1 MLSENT
7 IRRRIAMFLACNIL
21 IEIFAPSMSY
31 ALTGGPSQP
40 EVDSFEPVNTTQM
53 VDLFTGDFNYNI
65 PLIDAGGYPVNISYH
80 AGIGMEQEASWVG
93 LGWNINVGNITRNV
107 RGIPDDFKGDS
118 IEKEFNMKPN
128 NTLSLGIGADLQ
140 VFGISTKKAAEIRKN
155 LKSNE
160 IQADSRLKKLSKLSR
175 WEIDLGIVS
184 NSYRGMGIDLSGGY
198 TALKENNYVHIPI
211 GLGINSQS
219 GSSWNAS
226 VIFGK
231 NLVEQNKSGGVGSIG
246 LGYSSLNGLKS
257 TSISGAYNY
266 VGKSKYISGSY
277 GIACNTAIGLSSFTP
292 SFQFSMQ
299 NMGFGMHLTLGSEL
313 TGRHGNIT
321 LNGSYN
327 SQWLEKS
334 KMYYNAYGY
343 LYDQK
348 QIKNADKS
356 KLKSD
361 KHLMLD
367 FNRINDGS
375 FNSKV
380 TNMPVATGTYDVLSV
395 QGQGTGGS
403 YRAHRNGASIY
414 FDPIVTNSKN
424 KNSLNPL
431 NIGIELGL
439 GANTHTSFPLNIS
452 GSYSQS
458 GGWVDENELFE
469 HFYSK
474 SDGENFEDVFIKSA
488 SDGGPN
494 DAVKFELFGSNSASF
509 LELEKLQSNKSA
521 GNKFSKIN
529 ISKFNSKNG
538 KTSLPKYKNLKRVSR
553 NSTFSF
559 LSNKET
565 QSGMG
570 LETSRNSYSK
580 YFWEHGTGV
589 SVRGYFGTG
598 RKSPKAHHIGE
609 VTQTNPDGS
618 RYVYGL
624 PQINKYQKEVVFNVA
639 KANDQA
645 GASTH
650 ENQRY
655 QDKELVGYLPGT
667 DDQSGN
673 TRGSDNFFQSTIT
686 PAFSHSYLLTGVL
699 SPDYVDVLGDG
710 ITNDDLGNA
719 VKFNYNLA
727 SENYKWRAPYEK
739 NMARLNNGFLSDNL
753 DDKGSY
759 VYGEKEL
766 WYLHSIESKTHV
778 AIFKVSQRNDGLGVK
793 DSSGGMDSTSSSRM
807 MKLDSIVLYSKLD
820 LLKNGSNATP
830 VKTVV
835 FKYSYELCKNIPN
848 NKNFQNSTATGPGKL
863 TLKEIYFTYGKNNRG
878 QLSPYKFQYTNS
890 NPDYG
895 LANFDCWG
903 NYKSSTRDVPNREFP
918 YLDPLADTSIINQH
932 ASSWCLNK
940 VKLPS
945 GGEINIEYEADD
957 YAYVQDQKAM
967 SMMMIEGMAK
977 DANGLK
983 GDNDKLYDNGKKNT
997 FIYFKN
1003 PDPLNI
1009 TNSSKAVESLF
1020 KDENNQYLKELYYRV
1035 KVNMNPYAKP
1045 NNTAWEYVNG
1055 WDSIKT
1061 VDSKPNVGISGDLI
1075 WVELAEV
1082 SQGDVGMSSAHPI
1095 AKNAWQFAID
1105 NLGPIVFP
1113 GSAPK
1118 SRDKNAFMGLLNS
1131 VGTTL
1136 NIVTGPYE
1144 NLKWRKIAS
1153 KFKPL
1158 HSYVRLYHHNQ
1169 YKKGGGVR
1177 VRKLFINDNW
1187 QNMYSG
1193 QTNGEYGQKFEYST
1207 KNAQGKN
1214 ISSGVA
1220 SWEPFIGGDQNPHH
1234 KPNYYVEKV
1243 LMGPNKRINQNN
1255 PNLESLYPPATVG
1268 YSVVKVTSIGNSSSP
1283 RSSTGFTLNEFY
1295 TAKDFP
1301 VVERFS
1307 ELQQLTNGTPD
1318 SKFLKSLFSPIYNDK
1333 YGVSQGYVLHLN
1345 DMHGKVKSVKNFGEV
1360 EGSGINIISGTHY
1373 KYLTSKLDPKILDN
1387 HVDLLTDSGSV
1398 VNAELAM
1405 DYDVDFDV
1413 RESYSTN
1420 WKSGTKLGFDQSGAF
1435 IVPHVIPTFK
1445 RQTQFLQS
1453 VVTCKVI
1460 QRYGIIDEVTTYDYG
1475 SAIVV
1480 KNLLWDKESG
1490 TVLLT
1495 RTKNEFE
1502 DPIYNFQYPAH
1513 LAYDRMGGAYQN
1525 IDYAEY
1531 DRLVGNNGMCSV
1543 SNSSNFIP
1551 GDEVLLTN
1559 TVNEFSRAWVLNS
1572 GENKIKLIDRS
1583 GLPIPNGKYDVRII
1597 RSGNRNMLAAN
1608 VGSATLMSNPL
1619 NLVNG
1624 KLYLTDKIVNTTA
1637 LEFSENW
1644 QATINSFSKFDHV
1657 CDTIDPGSQFVL
1669 AAAYLK
1675 KLSIEDSSSHLLYEY
1690 QGLESANPLNLQNLY
1705 WFDTSSLKNYFDSF
1719 YLNQVPSSCI
1729 KEYYVGQTSANNSS
1743 SFAFQLRFRCDTIQ
1757 PWTYINTCDFL
1768 MGGGEWSN
1776 LDSIVRCR
1784 VNYDVY
1790 NRVNF
1795 AWVYDSDGDST
1806 AFDIPIDCF
1815 GRLIRCKEVLSCQ
1828 NTLGS
1833 IVNPYVNGVR
1843 GIWRPKN
1850 TWVFVGK
1857 RKYKYAKDSTDI
1869 RKDGLIENYTPFWTF
1884 SSTGLKSTGKLNK
1897 HWVNSNTV
1905 TLYSATGNG
1914 LEEKDALGIFKSQLI
1929 GYDNTLV
1936 IAEANNAQY
1945 REIAFD
1951 NFEDYN
1957 YLIGN
1962 CEIPGHFDFRNGM
1975 LANSEWKYLS
1985 RGRSKYQNFNNPS
1998 QNVYIRKDTA
2008 HSGLHSIVLKPN
2020 VNHALTRFID
2030 TSIYQKLTVSDT
2042 GLFRIN
2048 DVKNTVPLFSP
2059 NTNKRYIISAW
2070 VTEDISNKNAVSSFQ
2085 NAVINVKTYNSG
2097 SVSLNQNFTA
2107 NGLIIEGWQKVDGSF
2122 TIPANADSIRVTL
2135 INQSNSHKSGFDD
2148 IRIQPFNSQMKG
2160 HVYNP
2165 ILMKVMA
2172 ELDENNYT
2180 TFYEYD
2186 AEGNLVR
2193 IKKETVRGIMTIKEY
2208 RKGFQK
2214 TK

>member
-1 MLSENT
+1 MLSENI

-21 IEIFAPSMSY
+21 IEIFAPSISY

-107 RGIPDDFKGDS
+107 RGIPDDFNGDS
-118 IEKEFNMKPN
+118 VIKEFNMKPN
-128 NTLSLGIGADLQ
+128 LTRTLGIGTDLQ
-140 VFGISTKKAAEIRKN
+140 VFGISTKESKQLIKDRK
-155 LKSNE
+155 SE
-160 IQADSRLKKLSKLSR
+160 DPRLKKLSILSR
-175 WEIDLGIVS
+175 WEMDLGVVY
-184 NSYRGMGIDLSGGY
+184 NSYRGMGIDLSASY
-198 TALKENNYVHIPI
+198 TALKQNNYVHIPI

-226 VIFGK
+226 VVFG
-231 NLVEQNKSGGVGSIG
+231 NHLNESDKSGWVGSIG
-246 LGYSSLNGLKS
+246 LGYNSLNGLKS
-257 TSISGAYNY
+257 MSISGAYNH
-266 VGKSKYISGSY
+266 VGNSKRFSGTY
-277 GIACNTAIGLSSFTP
+277 GRSSNTAIGLSSFTP
-292 SFQFSMQ
+292 NFQFSMK
-299 NMGFGMHLTLGSEL
+299 NSGYGMQITLGSEI

-321 LNGSYN
+321 LNGSISEQRLDN
-327 SQWLEKS
+327 S
-334 KMYYNAYGY
+334 KMIYKAFGY
-343 LYDQK
+343 IHDQRK
-348 QIKNADKS
+348 IKNTEKS

-361 KHLMLD
+361 KNLMLD

-380 TNMPVATGTYDVLSV
+380 TNMPVSTGTYDVLSI

-414 FDPIVTNSKN
+414 FDPKVTNSTS
-424 KNSLNPL
+424 KNSINQTD
-431 NIGIELGL
+431 IGFEWGI
-439 GANTHTSFPLNIS
+439 GANLHYGLPVKIS
-452 GSYSQS
+452 GAYSQS
-458 GGWVDENELFE
+458 GGWFDENELFE

-474 SDGENFEDVFIKSA
+474 SAGENFEDVFIKA
-488 SDGGPN
+488 AADGGPN
-494 DAVKFELFGSNSASF
+494 DANRFEAFGSNLVSF
-509 LELEKLQSNKSA
+509 IELEKLQDNYSS
-521 GNKFSKIN
+521 GTKFSKIN
-529 ISKFNSKNG
+529 VSKFKNSRS
-538 KTSLPKYKNLKRVSR
+538 KTSLPQYKNSKRVSR

-559 LSNKET
+559 LTNKET

-570 LETSRNSYSK
+570 LETSRNSYTK
-580 YFWEHGTGV
+580 QFWEHGTGV

-598 RKSPKAHHIGE
+598 IKSPKAHHMGE
-609 VTQTNPDGS
+609 ITQTNADGS

-624 PQINKYQKEVVFNVA
+624 PQINKYQKEVVFNVS
-639 KANDQA
+639 KAN
-645 GASTH
+645 GVNLASTH
-650 ENQRY
+650 ENQKY
-655 QDKELVGYLPGT
+655 PEKEMVDYLPGT
-667 DDQSGN
+667 DDQTGN

-686 PAFSHSYLLTGVL
+686 PAFAHSYLLTGVL

-719 VKFNYNLA
+719 IKFNYNLS
-727 SENYKWRAPYEK
+727 SENYKWRAPYENNK
-739 NMARLNNGFLSDNL
+739 ARLNSGLLSDNL

-793 DSSGGMDSTSSSRM
+793 DSSGGMDSTVSSRM
-807 MKLDSIVLYSKLD
+807 MKLDSIILYSKLD

-848 NKNFQNSTATGPGKL
+848 NKNFQISTGTGPGKL

-878 QLSPYKFQYTNS
+878 QLSPYKFQYTS
-890 NPDYG
+890 TNPDYG

-903 NYKSSTRDVPNREFP
+903 NYKTNTRGVPNREFP
-918 YLDPLADTSIINQH
+918 YIDPLADTSVINQQ

-945 GGEINIEYEADD
+945 GGEINIEYESDD

-967 SMMMIEGMAK
+967 SMLMIEGMAS
-977 DANGLK
+977 DSTGLK
-983 GDNDKLYDNGKKNT
+983 NDLDKLYGNGKRNT

-1003 PDPLNI
+1003 PDLAKI
-1009 TNSSKAVESLF
+1009 TNSTEATDLLF
-1020 KDENNQYLKELYYRV
+1020 KDENNHFLKDLYYRV
-1035 KVNMNPYAKP
+1035 KVNMNPNAKP

-1055 WDSIKT
+1055 FDSVKFENA
-1061 VDSKPNVGISGDLI
+1061 KPHVGLSGNLI
-1075 WVELAEV
+1075 WVELAET
-1082 SQGDVGMSSAHPI
+1082 SQGDIGLTKAHPI
-1095 AKNAWQFAID
+1095 SKNAWQFALD
-1105 NLGPIVFP
+1105 NLGPIIFP
-1113 GSAPK
+1113 GSAPMG
-1118 SRDKNAFMGLLNS
+1118 RNENAFMGLLNS

-1153 KFKPL
+1153 RFQPL
-1158 HSYVRLYHHNQ
+1158 HSYIRLYHHNQ
-1169 YKKGGGVR
+1169 FKKGGGVR

-1193 QTNGEYGQKFEYST
+1193 QANGQYGQKFEYST
-1207 KNAQGKN
+1207 KDQDGKT

-1220 SWEPFIGGDQNPHH
+1220 SWEPFMGGDQNPHH

-1243 LMGPNKRINQNN
+1243 LIGPDKRINQNN

-1268 YSVVKVTSIGNSSSP
+1268 YSAVKVTSIGNNSSP
-1283 RSSTGFTLNEFY
+1283 RSSTGYTLNEYY

-1301 VVERFS
+1301 VIERFS
-1307 ELQQLTNGTPD
+1307 ELQQLTNGTPN
-1318 SKFLKSLFSPIYNDK
+1318 SKFLKSLFSPVYKDK

-1345 DMHGKVKSVKNFGEV
+1345 DMHGKVKSVKNYGEV

-1373 KYLTSKLDPKILDN
+1373 KYLTSKTDPQILDN
-1387 HVDLLTDSGSV
+1387 HVDLLTDSGTI
-1398 VNAELAM
+1398 VNAELSM

-1420 WKSGTKLGFDQSGAF
+1420 WRSGAKLGFDQSWTF
-1435 IVPHVIPTFK
+1435 IFPHIIPSFK
-1445 RQTQFLQS
+1445 RQTQLLQS
-1453 VVTCKVI
+1453 VVSCKVI
-1460 QRYGIIDEVTTYDYG
+1460 QRYGIVDEVTTYDYG
-1475 SAIVV
+1475 SSIVV
-1480 KNLLWDKESG
+1480 KNLLWDKETG

-1513 LAYDRMGGAYQN
+1513 LAYNRMGGAYKN

-1531 DRLVGNNGMCSV
+1531 NCLVGNNGMCSV
-1543 SNSSNFIP
+1543 NNSSNFIP
-1551 GDEVLLTN
+1551 GDELLLTN
-1559 TVNEFSRAWVLNS
+1559 TVNEFTRAWVLKS
-1572 GENKIKLIDRS
+1572 GGNKIKLIDRS
-1583 GLPIPNGKYDVRII
+1583 GLTIPNGKYDVRVI
-1597 RSGNRNMLAAN
+1597 RSGNRNMLTAN
-1608 VGSATLMSNPL
+1608 VGNVTLMANPM

-1624 KLYLTDKIVNTTA
+1624 KVNLDDKIVNTTA
-1637 LEFSENW
+1637 MEFSENW
-1644 QATINSFSKFDHV
+1644 QTTINSFAKFDRI

-1669 AAAYLK
+1669 AAAFLK
-1675 KLSIEDSSSHLLYEY
+1675 KSITQDSNIRLLYEL
-1690 QGLESANPLNLQNLY
+1690 QGLGASNPLNLQDLN

-1719 YLNQVPSSCI
+1719 YLNQVPSGCI
-1729 KEYYVGQTSANNSS
+1729 KEYFIGQSSEYNSS
-1743 SFAFQLRFRCDTIQ
+1743 NFAFQLRFRCDTNQ
-1757 PWTYINTCDFL
+1757 PWTYVNTCDFL
-1768 MGGGEWSN
+1768 MGGGDWSN
-1776 LDSIVRCR
+1776 IDSIVRCR
-1784 VNYDVY
+1784 VIYNEF
-1790 NRVNF
+1790 NRVNI
-1795 AWVYDSDGDST
+1795 AWVYDQDGDST
-1806 AFDIPIDCF
+1806 GFDIPIDCF
-1815 GRLIRCKEVLSCQ
+1815 GRLIKCKEVLNCQ
-1828 NTLGS
+1828 PTLGS

-1850 TWVFVGK
+1850 TWAFVGK

-1869 RKDGLIENYTPFWTF
+1869 RKDGLIENYVPFWTF
-1884 SSTGLKSTGKLNK
+1884 HSTGLKSTGKLNK
-1897 HWVNSNTV
+1897 HWVNSNTI
-1905 TLYSATGNG
+1905 TLYSANGNG
-1914 LEEKDALGIFKSQLI
+1914 LEEKDALGIYKAQLI
-1929 GYDNTLV
+1929 GYDNSLV
-1936 IAEANNAQY
+1936 VAEANNAQY

-1962 CEIPGHFDFRNGM
+1962 CEIQGHFDFRSGM
-1975 LANSEWKYLS
+1975 QANSEWKYLS

-1998 QNVYIRKDTA
+1998 QDVYIRKDTA

-2020 VNHALTRFID
+2020 INHSLTRIID
-2030 TSIYQKLTVSDT
+2030 TTIYQKVSVADT
-2042 GLFRIN
+2042 GLFRVNEI
-2048 DVKNTVPLFSP
+2048 KNMVPLFAP
-2059 NTNKRYIISAW
+2059 NTSKRYVISAW
-2070 VTEDISNKNAVSSFQ
+2070 VTEDISNKNAVSTFQ
-2085 NAVINVKTYNSG
+2085 NAVINVKTYNAG
-2097 SVSLNQNFTA
+2097 TVSLNQNFTA
-2107 NGLIIEGWQKVDGSF
+2107 NGLIIEGWQKVDGTF
-2122 TIPANADSIRVTL
+2122 TIPANSDSIRVTL
-2135 INQSNSHKSGFDD
+2135 INQSSSHKSGFDD

-2180 TFYEYD
+2180 TFFEYD

-2193 IKKETVRGIMTIKEY
+2193 IKKETVRGIMTVKEN
-2208 RKGFQK
+2208 RKGLQK
-2214 TK
+2214 TN